1 MNNKKD
7 IIHIA
12 SEVFVISSVFLYF
25 YKQNKNLNNKIEKIL
40 NELKNQKEINKKYE
54 NIIMQLVDL
63 ANKNTS
69 VFQPKNMSIYSIK
82 PEKKKN
88 TVVAEEQKIQL
99 LKPDIINEIQEEQK
113 IQLLKPDTLSDI
125 EEVSEPESDLDAE
138 MLEELNELEK

>member
-40 NELKNQKEINKKYE
+40 NELKNQQEINKKYE

-69 VFQPKNMSIYSIK
+69 IFQPQNIPVYNIK

-88 TVVAEEQKIQL
+88 TVVEKQKIQL
-99 LKPDIINEIQEEQK
+99 VKPDIINEIQEEPK

-125 EEVSEPESDLDAE
+125 EEESEPESDLDAE